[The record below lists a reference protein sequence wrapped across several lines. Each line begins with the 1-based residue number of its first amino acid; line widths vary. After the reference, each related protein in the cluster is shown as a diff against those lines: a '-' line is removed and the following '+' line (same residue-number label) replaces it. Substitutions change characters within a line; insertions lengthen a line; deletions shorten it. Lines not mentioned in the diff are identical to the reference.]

1 MNGPTPRS
9 VPITL
14 SGTPTDLRS
23 DAVVLVRSAWRL
35 DRRRFIGQ
43 IVFIALNGVIGS
55 VNLLLLVPIV
65 NVVAGRSAT
74 ADLPLLGTVDIGAA
88 PLPALLGAFLALA
101 AGSALLQRASAINA
115 AAFQPRLVDEL
126 RTQAFEAI
134 LAARWVFV
142 LRRRRSDVLAVV
154 TAGANRCGTAF
165 QQLVR
170 GAVTVVLA
178 VSTAI
183 VSLVVAPAVTAI
195 ALVGI
200 VGLGL
205 IQATVVRPSHR
216 LGLVI
221 SQRNRD
227 LQAVMQDSM
236 DSLRLVRAHHASA
249 IWVERLVDAFETN
262 RDVQVESARRSA
274 NVTAVSSVTLS
285 LAASLLVLLAVWM
298 EVPPTSI
305 VVVLVLLAR
314 LARQVDSL
322 GGTAAQLANSLPAVA
337 DIAGLTNEARAEVEV
352 PPDVPGRNGPL
363 STDPSV
369 PIVELRD
376 VHFAYPGTTNGVR
389 GVSFR
394 LERGAVTVLTGPSGA
409 GKSTTADLVL
419 GLLEADRGQLL
430 VDGQPLTAADLPWWR
445 AHIAYVPQ
453 ETVLAPR
460 TLRENLTWSVPGGAD
475 DEACWLALDRAAAS
489 FARSLP
495 DGLDT
500 VLGDSG
506 LRLSGGE
513 RQRVAIARALLRD
526 PAVLVLDEA
535 TSSLDDRTESAV
547 LELVAGLVPTVT
559 VLVIAHRRS
568 TIDAGHH
575 VVRLE
580 NGRVVDA
587 G

>member
-1 MNGPTPRS
+1 MTGPATRS

-14 SGTPTDLRS
+14 SGTPSDLRT

-35 DRRRFIGQ
+35 DRRRFVGQ
-43 IVFIALNGVIGS
+43 IVYIALNGLIGG

-74 ADLPLLGTVDIGAA
+74 ADLPLLGPTDLAA
-88 PLPALLGAFLALA
+88 VPLPALLGAFLVLA
-101 AGSALLQRASAINA
+101 VASALLQRASSINA

-154 TAGANRCGTAF
+154 TAGANRCGAAF

-183 VSLVVAPAVTAI
+183 VSLVVAPAVTAV

-216 LGLVI
+216 LGLVV
-221 SQRNRD
+221 SQRNRE

-249 IWVERLVDAFETN
+249 IWVDRLVDAFETN
-262 RDVQVESARRSA
+262 RDVQVESVRRSA
-274 NVTAVSSVTLS
+274 TVSAVSSVTLS

-298 EVPPTSI
+298 DVPPTSI

-322 GGTAAQLANSLPAVA
+322 GGIAAQLANSLPAVA
-337 DIAGLTNEARAEVEV
+337 DIAELTNDARAEVEV
-352 PPDVPGRNGPL
+352 PPDSPGRSGPL
-363 STDPSV
+363 SSDPAL
-369 PIVELRD
+369 PIVELVD
-376 VHFAYPGTTNGVR
+376 VHFAYPGTSNGVQ
-389 GVSFR
+389 GVSCR

-419 GLLEADRGQLL
+419 GLLQPDRGRLL

-445 AHIAYVPQ
+445 AHVAYVPQ

-475 DEACWLALDRAAAS
+475 DDACWRALDRAAAG
-489 FARSLP
+489 FARTLP

-547 LELVAGLVPTVT
+547 LDLVAELVPAVT
-559 VLVIAHRRS
+559 VLVVAHRRS

-580 NGRVVDA
+580 DGRVADPE
-587 G
+587 